1 MTYDDAMAAIRGPGT
16 KHVRVFRPGLP
27 GPVALRFGYPA
38 ILTSVHTHI
47 AYTPTAEDMAADD
60 WRIGPGSQ

>member
-1 MTYDDAMAAIRGPGT
+1 MYGCPGPAS
-16 KHVRVFRPGLP
+16 P

-38 ILTSVHTHI
+38 VLTGPRSHI

-60 WRIGPGSQ
+60 WHVITEETTWA